1 MAKVSEEA
9 RTKYFEKIKV
19 YKKQIEDSLKNE
31 IKLKTVISNGEPGAE
46 YQKIAL
52 AKANMTVISNF
63 ILMNQLSVA
72 LLGIKNENFLN
83 DARKSCYKVV
93 IYLEEV
99 FSDFL
104 DAAYGDYSDKL
115 EKVSDYP
122 DSDRFFLIRELGFSI
137 QAVKDGFGENSKW
150 KWSIIELE
158 ARLATLSKNV
168 IDLKKFVPGMDPRS
182 EGFRERVEHFR
193 MTCRLLQGAADNYR
207 MKYELST
214 SRMDD
219 FKTAI
224 NYLSALK
231 RFFTLTNQKREI
243 EELKKKIDIWKTKM
257 DTDVKNSEK
266 ADRIKRLER

>member
-9 RTKYFEKIKV
+9 RTKYFERIKV
-19 YKKQIEDSLKNE
+19 YKKQIEDALKNE
-31 IKLKTVISNGEPGAE
+31 VKLKSIINSTEQGAE
-46 YQKIAL
+46 YQKISL
-52 AKANMTVISNF
+52 AKENMAIISNF
-63 ILMNQLSVA
+63 ILMNQLSIS

-83 DARKSCYKVV
+83 DARKSCYKVI

-99 FSDFL
+99 FSDYL
-104 DAAYGDYSDKL
+104 DAPYGDYSDKL
-115 EKVSDYP
+115 EKVEDYP
-122 DSDRFFLIRELGFSI
+122 DAERFLLIRELGFSI
-137 QAVKDGFGENSKW
+137 QSVKEGFGENSKW

-158 ARLATLSKNV
+158 ARLATLAKNV

-214 SRMDD
+214 GRMDD

-257 DTDVKNSEK
+257 DTDAKNSEN
-266 ADRIKRLER
+266 ADRLKRLER